1 MTCNVGMADR
11 LIRVLIGLVLIS
23 LVFVG
28 PQTPFGWIGV
38 IPLVTAAVGWC
49 PLYRIFGIS
58 SCGTRSA

>member
-28 PQTPFGWIGV
+28 PQTPFGWISV
-38 IPLVTAAVGWC
+38 IPLVTAAAGWC